1 MNLNSLH
8 YQYYRYYGAYYDTC
22 CVAHATNYAALLGT
36 CYGVIMK

>member
-8 YQYYRYYGAYYDTC
+8 YQYYRYYNTC